1 MLGLEDNMAHLEII
15 NQKTQSGFLLLEVLI
30 AILVFSLGVLAIAGL
45 QANMVKHT
53 TDGQFRA
60 IASQV
65 AEQRIAD
72 RWTNPSVS
80 IVEADTDISAVLPA
94 GMRTVVQVG
103 NRYEVTVTWQQP
115 GGELHQFTTVAYVDG
130 N

>member
-1 MLGLEDNMAHLEII
+1 MPVFDI
-15 NQKTQSGFLLLEVLI
+15 NHQKSQSGFLLLEVLI

-45 QANMVKHT
+45 QATMVKNT

-72 RWTNPSVS
+72 QWNNPAAS
-80 IVEADTDISAVLPA
+80 IVEEETNISTVLPA
-94 GMRTVVQVG
+94 GTRTVVRVG

-115 GGELHQFTTVAYVDG
+115 GRQVHEFKTVAYVAG

>member
-1 MLGLEDNMAHLEII
+1 MVYLDISS
-15 NQKTQSGFLLLEVLI
+15 QKAQSGFLLLEVLI
-30 AILVFSLGVLAIAGL
+30 AILVFSFGVLAIAGL
-45 QANMVKHT
+45 QASMVKHT

-72 RWTNPSVS
+72 RWTNPNVS
-80 IVEADTDISAVLPA
+80 IVEADTNISAILP
-94 GMRTVVQVG
+94 GGTRTVLQVG

>member
-1 MLGLEDNMAHLEII
+1 MLTPLDIMANLDT
-15 NQKTQSGFLLLEVLI
+15 NNPKSQSGFLLLEVLI
-30 AILVFSLGVLAIAGL
+30 AILVFSFGVLAIAGL
-45 QANMVKHT
+45 QATMVKNT

-72 RWTNPSVS
+72 RWTNPAEPM
-80 IVEADTDISAVLPA
+80 VEADTDISAILPA
-94 GMRTVVQVG
+94 GTRTVAQVG
-103 NRYEVTVTWQQP
+103 NQYQVTVTWQQP
-115 GGELHQFTTVAYVDG
+115 GGDIHQFTTVAYVGG